1 MKFYK
6 IHGAGNDY
14 LFIDN
19 RNNVVK
25 DYSDL
30 AIRMCKRH
38 FGVDADGIILIEK
51 SDFADFRMRI
61 FNRDGS
67 EAEMC
72 GNGIRG
78 FAKYV
83 YDEGLIDKK
92 NINIETLAG
101 IKNVN
106 VFVKGGKV
114 YSAEVSIGE
123 PIFEANRIIVLA
135 NKKEEK
141 PIAIDFEYD
150 NKIFVG
156 YAISMGNPHCV
167 FFLNNGISEF
177 PLENFGKYIERHKI
191 FPNRTNV
198 EIAMV
203 LDKDVIMQRTWER
216 GSGETLACGTGAS
229 AVAVVSHIVNA
240 TNREVF
246 IKLKGGEVKVKWDN
260 KSNQVFLSG
269 PVDGVFRGEWLLG

>member
-19 RNNVVK
+19 RKGIVK
-25 DYSDL
+25 NPNDL

-38 FGVDADGIILIEK
+38 FGVDADGIILVEESK
-51 SDFADFRMRI
+51 VADFRMRI

-83 YDEGLIDKK
+83 YDEGLTNKK
-92 NINIETLAG
+92 IISIETLAG
-101 IKNVN
+101 IKEVE
-106 VFVKGGKV
+106 VFTENGKV
-114 YSAEVSIGE
+114 VRAVVSMGA
-123 PIFEANRIIVLA
+123 PIFEPEKIGVITD
-135 NKKEEK
+135 KKAT
-141 PIAIDFEYD
+141 PIGINFEYEG
-150 NKIFVG
+150 KKYTG
-156 YAISMGNPHCV
+156 YVVSMGNPHCV
-167 FFLNNGISEF
+167 SFIDEDIDKF
-177 PLENFGKYIERHKI
+177 PLHKFGPYIEHHKI

-198 EIAMV
+198 EIV
-203 LDKDVIMQRTWER
+203 KVVSEDILEQRTWER

-269 PVDGVFRGEWLLG
+269 PVDGVFKGEWLLG

>member
-19 RNNVVK
+19 RKGIVK
-25 DYSDL
+25 NPNDL

-38 FGVDADGIILIEK
+38 FGVDADGIILVEESK
-51 SDFADFRMRI
+51 VADFRMRI

-83 YDEGLIDKK
+83 YDEGLTNKK
-92 NINIETLAG
+92 IISIETLAG
-101 IKNVN
+101 IKEVE
-106 VFVKGGKV
+106 VFTENGKV
-114 YSAEVSIGE
+114 VRAVVSMGA
-123 PIFEANRIIVLA
+123 PIFEPEKIGVITD
-135 NKKEEK
+135 KKAT
-141 PIAIDFEYD
+141 PIGINFEYEG
-150 NKIFVG
+150 KKYTG
-156 YAISMGNPHCV
+156 YVVSMGNPHCV
-167 FFLNNGISEF
+167 FFIDEDIDKF
-177 PLENFGKYIERHKI
+177 PLHKFGPHIEHHKI

-198 EIAMV
+198 EIV
-203 LDKDVIMQRTWER
+203 KVVSEDILEQRTWER

-229 AVAVVSHIVNA
+229 AVTVVSYLINK
-240 TNREVF
+240 TNEEIT
-246 IKLKGGEVKVKWDN
+246 IKLKGGNVKVRWD
-260 KSNQVFLSG
+260 KTSNQVFLNG
-269 PVDGVFRGEWLLG
+269 PVEGVFKGEWLLG